1 MKRALVTVSSIALIV
16 AIIEVAVGI
25 DFNVQGALN
34 TDGVERFAGADNV
47 AIVVTALDYLGIVL
61 MFVVVALVAASAVM
75 RRQWGWLIAV
85 LALLPLGLYSWLAL
99 GFEGGLGLGAL
110 PPLVPLMALVYA
122 ARLPAEASVPHG
134 N

>member
-1 MKRALVTVSSIALIV
+1 MKRAIVTVSSIALIV

-34 TDGVERFAGADNV
+34 TNGVERFPGANSV
-47 AIVVTALDYLGIVL
+47 AIAVTVLAYLGIAL
-61 MFVVVALVAASAVM
+61 LFVVVALVAASAVIC
-75 RRQWGWLIAV
+75 RQWGWLVAV

-110 PPLVPLMALVYA
+110 PPLVPLVTLLYA
-122 ARLPAEASVPHG
+122 ARLPAEASMPHG
-134 N
+134 I